1 MKTLGSERI
10 AMSHTAIAEPLNERA
25 ITSLDVCAEVLN
37 GQGPQNPENHKA
49 PKPHRTIYLT
59 PNPGSNPN
67 PENPGL
73 SRQNP
78 PPPPKIK
85 KALKNMEG

>member
-59 PNPGSNPN
+59 PTQDRTQTLKTLDCQG
-67 PENPGL
+67 
-73 SRQNP
+73 RTP